1 MQVVR
6 ERTGLVS
13 AVLSVVA
20 LALVFAAAGQ
30 AIPEWALPAGPDWL
44 LAAIP
49 HINVAISVAAIGT
62 ITAGVRAIRNGNV
75 DRHRRLMVGSF
86 LLFVGFLLF
95 YLYRVA
101 LLGPQEFP
109 GPETIYQF
117 VYLPTLA
124 IHILLAIVAVP
135 LVFHALLLGA
145 TRSVEELRRTRH
157 KTVGRAAAV
166 LWVIS
171 FTLGI
176 VIYLLLYVI
185 Y

>member
-6 ERTGLVS
+6 ERTGAVS
-13 AVLSVVA
+13 AVLSIVA
-20 LALVFAAAGQ
+20 LVLVFAAAGQ
-30 AIPEWALPAGPDWL
+30 AIPEWALPVGPDWL
-44 LAAIP
+44 LDAIP
-49 HINVAISVAAIGT
+49 HLNVAISVAAIGT

-75 DRHRRLMVGSF
+75 ERHRKLMVSSF
-86 LLFVGFLLF
+86 LLFAGFLLL

-101 LLGPQEFP
+101 LLGPQEFS
-109 GPETIYQF
+109 GPDTIYQF
-117 VYLPTLA
+117 IYLPTLA

-145 TRSVEELRRTRH
+145 TRRVEELPRTRH
-157 KTVGRAAAV
+157 ATVGRAAAV